1 MQSLY
6 FYVKQLD
13 DLEDATTVFDK
24 EIQKFRD
31 RYDKVVRE
39 HHSLY
44 DEVRAFLKTIRE
56 QED

>member
-13 DLEDATTVFDK
+13 ELEKATTVFDK
-24 EIQKFRD
+24 EIQTFRD

-44 DEVRAFLKTIRE
+44 DEVRAFLRKARGDE
-56 QED
+56 N